1 MLDLTSGF
9 FITKPTSYLMNT
21 HTVAELA
28 QRIPVRLPL
37 ALLQL
42 VLSVLLGHHIGFK
55 SLLTDPNPLM
65 IGLLVLL
72 GVVLF
77 LPDAVVRGLWAI
89 FSLTAVNTV
98 ILVTLMADAGMIEP
112 WHSLGFVLVILM
124 ASLGP
129 SIQHFVGVGLVLCA
143 VYGFAV
149 YHFGLLLEEQGFVI
163 TVLLAM
169 LMVLVKKTSVV
180 EDQLQIIAAQ
190 TKTKAKAAPHSG
202 SDALTGLP
210 NRTQFIEHVWRSIKA
225 AQNNGN
231 IMFAILFID
240 LDGFKPI
247 NDDLGHKAGDAV
259 LVEIGRRLRGCL
271 RGADVAA
278 RYGGDEF
285 TLLIN
290 NISGQSDAIR
300 VAERVLSKV
309 KEPILAGKRVQVGAT
324 IGIALS
330 TNVHHSPEDL
340 IRDSDTAM
348 YRAKSQGKGRYEIS
362 DQLKDTGLEA
372 GQAKTLLKVR
382 PIPGQGA

>member
-1 MLDLTSGF
+1 
-9 FITKPTSYLMNT
+9 MNT

-42 VLSVLLGHHIGFK
+42 VLSVLLGDHIGFK

-77 LPDAVVRGLWAI
+77 LPDSVLRGLWAI
-89 FSLTAVNTV
+89 FSLTAANTL
-98 ILVTLMADAGMIEP
+98 ILVTLMADAGMIAP

-129 SIQHFVGVGLVLCA
+129 SVQHFVGVGLVLCT

-180 EDQLQIIAAQ
+180 EDQLQVIAAQ
-190 TKTKAKAAPHSG
+190 TKTKAKAAPQSG
-202 SDALTGLP
+202 ADALTGLP

-225 AQNNGN
+225 AQNNN
-231 IMFAILFID
+231 ILFAVLFID

-247 NDDLGHKAGDAV
+247 NDGLGHKAGDAV

-290 NISGQSDAIR
+290 NIGGQADAIR

-340 IRDSDTAM
+340 IRDSDAAM

-362 DQLKDTGLEA
+362 DQLKDTGLAA
-372 GQAKTLLKVR
+372 GQAKTLLKVK
-382 PIPGQGA
+382 PIAGQGA